1 MSSSYEASSSD
12 DSYESSNYVTSYK
25 HGQRFTKEED
35 NLLRELAK
43 DKRNMSWKEIASHL
57 PGRTACQCRD
67 RFNQYLFKKVVNDPW
82 TPEEDKIIVEK
93 YQMYGPHWVKISEF
107 LPGRSGNNVKNR
119 WHCALTKYHG
129 ISYTNTKQQRR
140 PRNLKWKSET
150 VSTNEIKPASLQSV
164 KLDTSSNDTKTSKKA
179 NTEFRSPKTQDEIQ
193 DLSFIENNQTLL
205 DTLFGKVDGLDEFSD
220 LKF

>member
-82 TPEEDKIIVEK
+82 TLEEDNIIVEK

-150 VSTNEIKPASLQSV
+150 VSTNDIKPASLQSV